1 MDSVVLVE
9 KKESVA
15 LGATAVGLNM
25 LTPTLA
31 YLLSVI
37 LLCRIAFSQYSS
49 DQCSW
54 KGSGLTHEGHTRDV
68 EQVYL
73 RCSQGSLDWLYPT
86 GAVIVNLR
94 PNTLSP
100 AAARLSVCIKP
111 SRDSHGANI
120 YLDRA
125 GKLRLLLREQDQAQG
140 KVTCFSIQEGSLF
153 IEAIPHRDISKR
165 ITSFQY
171 ELVTERTGAGAGAL
185 TGMEPQALSAPCQPC
200 SDAEVL
206 LAVCTSDFVGRG
218 TIQGVEQETEQLSVT
233 VAISRL
239 YRQKTQVFVSG
250 GVRVRRWTGRVR
262 MPRQC
267 GVRPGPGKGDGD
279 FLFTGSVR
287 FGEAWM
293 GCAPRYKDFLRLY
306 QEAEQSGTNPCHV
319 DTD

>member
-1 MDSVVLVE
+1 M
-9 KKESVA
+9 
-15 LGATAVGLNM
+15 
-25 LTPTLA
+25 
-31 YLLSVI
+31 
-37 LLCRIAFSQYSS
+37 
-49 DQCSW
+49 
-54 KGSGLTHEGHTRDV
+54 
-68 EQVYL
+68 
-73 RCSQGSLDWLYPT
+73 
-86 GAVIVNLR
+86 
-94 PNTLSP
+94 
-100 AAARLSVCIKP
+100 
-111 SRDSHGANI
+111 
-120 YLDRA
+120 
-125 GKLRLLLREQDQAQG
+125 
-140 KVTCFSIQEGSLF
+140 
-153 IEAIPHRDISKR
+153 
-165 ITSFQY
+165 
-171 ELVTERTGAGAGAL
+171 
-185 TGMEPQALSAPCQPC
+185 
-200 SDAEVL
+200 
-206 LAVCTSDFVGRG
+206 GRG